1 LTATGFNPYAQC
13 DDELDPAD
21 DLGVALAQRAE
32 RERRL
37 DLI

>member
-1 LTATGFNPYAQC
+1 LTATRFNPYSQS

-21 DLGVALAQRAE
+21 DLGVALAQRAG